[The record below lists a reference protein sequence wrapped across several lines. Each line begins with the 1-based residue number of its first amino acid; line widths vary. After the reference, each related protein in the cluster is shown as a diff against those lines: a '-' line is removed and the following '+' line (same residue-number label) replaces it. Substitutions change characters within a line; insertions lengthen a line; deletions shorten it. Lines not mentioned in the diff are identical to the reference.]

1 MHILVTG
8 GAGFIGSHLVDA
20 LLEDGHDVTVFD
32 NLSTGCRD
40 QIPTEAR
47 FVEGDI
53 RDEAALQALF
63 EEGRFDVVFHEAA
76 QTQVSYSLAH
86 PREDAELN
94 VIGLI
99 NVLEQCRRQGVQKFI
114 YSSSAAVYGDNP
126 KVPLSE
132 SEPLAPA
139 SFYGLTKVAAEK
151 YIQLYGSLFGL
162 PYAILR
168 YANVYG
174 ERQGNGGEGGVVG
187 LFARA
192 LACGQDLTI
201 FGDGEQSRDFVY
213 VKDVARA
220 NIAAMDSGVPS
231 GIYNISTQIE
241 TTINALKEILLYF
254 SHAGV
259 AVSYGEARKGRYF
272 PVVPDQ
278 WKGHRNAPLA
288 AEDETHAGPHGDVS
302 IFSRKGGSRVKED
315 SNHKFYLVREDIL
328 PEAIKKTIKVKEILK
343 HHQTRTINEAVRMMD
358 LSRSAYYKY
367 KDYVFPFYD
376 VTQGKIVT
384 LSVMIFDRP
393 GELSQVLNTVAA
405 NNGSIL
411 TINQGIPLQGMADV
425 SLSIE
430 TKDMTVPVDELI
442 KTLEKLS
449 GVSKVDIIGQA

>member
-20 LLEDGHDVTVFD
+20 LLEAGHDVTVFD

-40 QIPTEAR
+40 QVPEQAR
-47 FVEGDI
+47 FVQGDI
-53 RDEAALQALF
+53 RDEAALKVLF
-63 EEGRFDVVFHEAA
+63 GEGHFDVVFHEAA

-94 VIGLI
+94 VLGLI

-126 KVPLSE
+126 KVPLDE

-139 SFYGLTKVAAEK
+139 SFYGLTKVTAEK
-151 YIQLYGSLFGL
+151 YIQLYGDLFGL

-192 LACGQDLTI
+192 LARGEDLTI

-220 NIAAMDSGVPS
+220 NVAAIDGEVPS

-259 AVSYGEARKGRYF
+259 AVSYGEVRKGDIFRSSLANGKAREHLRWRPKMKLMPGLMATYQYF
-272 PVVPDQ
+272 I
-278 WKGHRNAPLA
+278 
-288 AEDETHAGPHGDVS
+288 E
-302 IFSRKGGSRVKED
+302 KE
-315 SNHKFYLVREDIL
+315 E
-328 PEAIKKTIKVKEILK
+328 
-343 HHQTRTINEAVRMMD
+343 
-358 LSRSAYYKY
+358 
-367 KDYVFPFYD
+367 
-376 VTQGKIVT
+376 
-384 LSVMIFDRP
+384 
-393 GELSQVLNTVAA
+393 
-405 NNGSIL
+405 
-411 TINQGIPLQGMADV
+411 
-425 SLSIE
+425 
-430 TKDMTVPVDELI
+430 
-442 KTLEKLS
+442 
-449 GVSKVDIIGQA
+449 QA

>member
-259 AVSYGEARKGRYF
+259 AVSYGEARKGDIFRSSLTNGKAIETLRWRPKMKLMPGLMATYQYF
-272 PVVPDQ
+272 LE
-278 WKGHRNAPLA
+278 R
-288 AEDETHAGPHGDVS
+288 
-302 IFSRKGGSRVKED
+302 RKRVKED

>member
-40 QIPTEAR
+40 QISAEAR

-63 EEGRFDVVFHEAA
+63 EEDRFDIVFHEAA
-76 QTQVSYSLAH
+76 QTQVSYSLVH
-86 PREDAELN
+86 PKEDAELN

-126 KVPLSE
+126 KVPLGE

-187 LFARA
+187 
-192 LACGQDLTI
+192 C
-201 FGDGEQSRDFVY
+201 QSLGPWRRPDDF
-213 VKDVARA
+213 RRRRT
-220 NIAAMDSGVPS
+220 VPRLCLRQRRS
-231 GIYNISTQIE
+231 PRQYRR
-241 TTINALKEILLYF
+241 
-254 SHAGV
+254 
-259 AVSYGEARKGRYF
+259 YGR
-272 PVVPDQ
+272 Q
-278 WKGHRNAPLA
+278 
-288 AEDETHAGPHGDVS
+288 S
-302 IFSRKGGSRVKED
+302 
-315 SNHKFYLVREDIL
+315 
-328 PEAIKKTIKVKEILK
+328 
-343 HHQTRTINEAVRMMD
+343 AVRD
-358 LSRSAYYKY
+358 L
-367 KDYVFPFYD
+367 
-376 VTQGKIVT
+376 
-384 LSVMIFDRP
+384 
-393 GELSQVLNTVAA
+393 
-405 NNGSIL
+405 
-411 TINQGIPLQGMADV
+411 
-425 SLSIE
+425 
-430 TKDMTVPVDELI
+430 
-442 KTLEKLS
+442 
-449 GVSKVDIIGQA
+449 

>member
-1 MHILVTG
+1 M
-8 GAGFIGSHLVDA
+8 
-20 LLEDGHDVTVFD
+20 
-32 NLSTGCRD
+32 
-40 QIPTEAR
+40 
-47 FVEGDI
+47 
-53 RDEAALQALF
+53 
-63 EEGRFDVVFHEAA
+63 
-76 QTQVSYSLAH
+76 
-86 PREDAELN
+86 
-94 VIGLI
+94 
-99 NVLEQCRRQGVQKFI
+99 EQCRRQGVQKFI

-139 SFYGLTKVAAEK
+139 SFYGLTKVVAEK

-259 AVSYGEARKGRYF
+259 AVSYGEARKGDIFRSS
-272 PVVPDQ
+272 
-278 WKGHRNAPLA
+278 LA
-288 AEDETHAGPHGDVS
+288 
-302 IFSRKGGSRVKED
+302 
-315 SNHKFYLVREDIL
+315 N
-328 PEAIKKTIKVKEILK
+328 
-343 HHQTRTINEAVRMMD
+343 
-358 LSRSAYYKY
+358 
-367 KDYVFPFYD
+367 
-376 VTQGKIVT
+376 GK
-384 LSVMIFDRP
+384 
-393 GELSQVLNTVAA
+393 A
-405 NNGSIL
+405 
-411 TINQGIPLQGMADV
+411 
-425 SLSIE
+425 IE
-430 TKDMTVPVDELI
+430 TLRWRPKMKLMPGLMATYQYF
-442 KTLEKLS
+442 LEREE
-449 GVSKVDIIGQA
+449 AE

>member
-63 EEGRFDVVFHEAA
+63 EEGHFDVVFHEAA

-151 YIQLYGSLFGL
+151 VYPALWQPVRPALCHPALCQCIWRTPGQWRRRRCRRPLCQSIGL
-162 PYAILR
+162 RSGP
-168 YANVYG
+168 
-174 ERQGNGGEGGVVG
+174 
-187 LFARA
+187 
-192 LACGQDLTI
+192 D
-201 FGDGEQSRDFVY
+201 DF
-213 VKDVARA
+213 R
-220 NIAAMDSGVPS
+220 
-231 GIYNISTQIE
+231 
-241 TTINALKEILLYF
+241 
-254 SHAGV
+254 
-259 AVSYGEARKGRYF
+259 RR
-272 PVVPDQ
+272 
-278 WKGHRNAPLA
+278 
-288 AEDETHAGPHGDVS
+288 
-302 IFSRKGGSRVKED
+302 
-315 SNHKFYLVREDIL
+315 
-328 PEAIKKTIKVKEILK
+328 
-343 HHQTRTINEAVRMMD
+343 
-358 LSRSAYYKY
+358 
-367 KDYVFPFYD
+367 
-376 VTQGKIVT
+376 
-384 LSVMIFDRP
+384 
-393 GELSQVLNTVAA
+393 
-405 NNGSIL
+405 
-411 TINQGIPLQGMADV
+411 
-425 SLSIE
+425 
-430 TKDMTVPVDELI
+430 
-442 KTLEKLS
+442 
-449 GVSKVDIIGQA
+449 

>member
-20 LLEDGHDVTVFD
+20 LLEAGHDVTVFD

-40 QIPTEAR
+40 QVPEQAR
-47 FVEGDI
+47 FVQGDI
-53 RDEAALQALF
+53 RDEAALKVLF
-63 EEGRFDVVFHEAA
+63 GEGHFDVVFHEAA

-94 VIGLI
+94 VLGLI

-126 KVPLSE
+126 KVPLDE

-139 SFYGLTKVAAEK
+139 SFYGLTKVTAEK
-151 YIQLYGSLFGL
+151 YIQLYGDLFGL

-192 LACGQDLTI
+192 LARGEDLTI

-213 VKDVARA
+213 VKDVAQA
-220 NIAAMDSGVPS
+220 NVAAIDGEVPS
-231 GIYNISTQIE
+231 GIYNISTHQCAE
-241 TTINALKEILLYF
+241 RN
-254 SHAGV
+254 
-259 AVSYGEARKGRYF
+259 
-272 PVVPDQ
+272 PVVFLPCRRGRFLWRSPERRYLPVIPGQ
-278 WKGHRNAPLA
+278 RQGERTSPLA
-288 AEDETHAGPHGDVS
+288 AEDETHAGTHGDVS
-302 IFSRKGGSRVKED
+302 VFYREGGAGVKED